1 MYAFRVYLVSMLL
14 MSVIIDDMNAE
25 AYVDNIQLPEL
36 LGEMHP
42 YFIMDTSISVNLISV
57 HLLGYT
63 EVPGCDN
70 HKKYS
75 DVCAFR
81 ERCSGNLIL
90 GEGDLSSKLQVI

>member
-1 MYAFRVYLVSMLL
+1 MLL
-14 MSVIIDDMNAE
+14 MSVIIGDMNAE
-25 AYVDNIQLPEL
+25 AYIGTIQLPEL

-42 YFIMDTSISVNLISV
+42 YFITDTSISVNLISM

-75 DVCAFR
+75 DICAFR
-81 ERCSGNLIL
+81 ESVL
-90 GEGDLSSKLQVI
+90 GA